1 LGKAYLKWEW
11 IDRVMPKR
19 VFTCQRNPIRYLN
32 TKAGRCVEAGRHGEF
47 PPARRP
53 AAHLARLAEPNGTPL
68 RDLQKMG
75 GWKTAPIC
83 GSTRIRRRHTQMAYH
98 AAVVDGPLRVT
109 STIQPVEEGA
119 RQKQKRRHDHS

>member
-1 LGKAYLKWEW
+1 MANFRRRDDL
-11 IDRVMPKR
+11 
-19 VFTCQRNPIRYLN
+19 
-32 TKAGRCVEAGRHGEF
+32 RHTWPGW
-47 PPARRP
+47 
-53 AAHLARLAEPNGTPL
+53 LSQNGTPL